1 MATLNETFPK
11 KVTTI
16 SKYLDSLNGF
26 DTEEFMLFRGQSNSE
41 WPLTSTAYRRLL
53 INRNTKSIDQ
63 NIFIEYNKDLLERAK
78 LNGYGKRESR
88 QLTDLELLAEIQHY
102 EGATCLVDFS
112 RSFLIAMW
120 FASAVPVVN
129 GVEKHVDGVIYII
142 HSKKNK
148 EKYLKISSNEIDK
161 DIDTILKFETRIDD
175 SNLKTNL
182 PGLKPTNYKYW
193 IWEPEGLNNRIL
205 QQDSSFVFGKPLID
219 KEDYSKILINKDDK
233 KSIQYEL
240 TTFFNICSDTLF
252 KDLPGFASKVQSV
265 NNGWF
270 SNDPNDTRLIAKNI
284 FRRGESFYE
293 HKEYGKALEEISEAI
308 KLYSE
313 DYECYVMRGRVL
325 DQFERFQESIEDYL
339 KAVKLLPEPNR
350 DWDIYNLL
358 GSAYLNLHK
367 HNEAEEWYNKSLE
380 VFPMNSFAFIGLGYI
395 YFDKGEYPKS
405 IEKYNE
411 SFKNAYPESIG
422 SIHAYIAQ
430 SEGKLAHYKRMIEE
444 YKLAFSTDYSEI
456 NINLDTL
463 EASIMSGNKEAFIKF
478 RDEINKTPK
487 LNLFPSI
494 FLFLNAVGD
503 YIFFNQPFNESL
515 IIKEIEKEINSLPTL
530 LQWSLTELK
539 QWSILEDNLSA
550 ENKHVLMSL
559 ITKAEVLIPRP
570 KEL

>member
-1 MATLNETFPK
+1 MTTLDEISPK

-16 SKYLDSLNGF
+16 SKYLDLLNGIE
-26 DTEEFMLFRGQSNSE
+26 TEDSMLFRGQSNSE

-53 INRNTKSIDQ
+53 INRNSISIDQ

-78 LNGYGKRESR
+78 LNGYGKKESR

-102 EGATCLVDFS
+102 EGATCLIDFS

-129 GVEKHVDGVIYII
+129 GAGLYVDGVIYII

-148 EKYLKISSNEIDK
+148 EKYLRISSNEIDK
-161 DIDTILKFETRIDD
+161 NIDNILKFETRVDD
-175 SNLKTNL
+175 SNLKTNM
-182 PGLKPTNYKYW
+182 PVLKPPNYKYW

-219 KEDYSKILINKDDK
+219 KDDYTKILIDKDDK
-233 KSIQYEL
+233 KSVQYEL

-270 SNDPNDTRLIAKNI
+270 SNDPKDIRQISKNI
-284 FRRGESFYE
+284 FRRGESYYE
-293 HKEYGKALEEISEAI
+293 QKEYGKALEEFNDAI
-308 KLYSE
+308 KLNSE
-313 DYECYVMRGRVL
+313 DFEYFVMRGRVL
-325 DQFERFQESIEDYL
+325 DQLERFQESIEDYK
-339 KAVKLLPEPNR
+339 KAERSLPAL
-350 DWDIYNLL
+350 DIDMDIYNLL
-358 GSAYLNLHK
+358 GSAYLNLHD
-367 HNEAEEWYNKSLE
+367 HINAEKWYNKSLE
-380 VFPMNSFAFIGLGYI
+380 VFPMDYYAYIGLGYI
-395 YFDKGEYPKS
+395 HFEKGEYPKS

-430 SEGKLAHYKRMIEE
+430 SEGKQGNYERMIKEF
-444 YKLAFSTDYSEI
+444 KLAFSTDYNEI

-478 RDEINKTPK
+478 KDEINKTHK
-487 LNLFPSI
+487 LNIYPSI

-503 YIFFNQPFNESL
+503 YFFFNQSFNESL
-515 IIKEIEKEINSLPTL
+515 IVKEIEKELLSSPTL
-530 LQWSLTELK
+530 LQWSLKELK
-539 QWSILEDNLSA
+539 NWLLLEENLLP
-550 ENKHVLMSL
+550 ENKQVLMSL
-559 ITKAEVLIPRP
+559 ITKAEDLLERP

>member
-1 MATLNETFPK
+1 MATSNETFPK

-63 NIFIEYNKDLLERAK
+63 KIFIEYNKDLLERAK

-175 SNLKTNL
+175 SNLKSNL

-313 DYECYVMRGRVL
+313 DYECYVLRGRVL

-367 HNEAEEWYNKSLE
+367 HKEAEEWYNKSLE
-380 VFPMNSFAFIGLGYI
+380 VFPMDSFACIGLGYI
-395 YFDKGEYPKS
+395 YFEKGEYPKS

-411 SFKNAYPESIG
+411 SFKNAYPEIIG

-444 YKLAFSTDYSEI
+444 YKLAFTTDYSEI

-463 EASIMSGNKEAFIKF
+463 EASIMSGNKEAYIKF

-539 QWSILEDNLSA
+539 EWSILEDNLSA
-550 ENKHVLMSL
+550 ENKDVLMSL